1 MVLVLLEYLQVAGSQ
16 AAAEPDHY
24 PGRSS
29 EGVASRGSSDQ
40 GSDGRWRKHTVNVIG
55 NLW

>member
-1 MVLVLLEYLQVAGSQ
+1 MVQVLLEVLQVAGSQ

-24 PGRSS
+24 PDRSS

-40 GSDGRWRKHTVNVIG
+40 GSDGLWRKDTVDATET
-55 NLW
+55 L